1 MSLFGGLGD
10 PRDID
15 AAVRLRLGRSLAYI
29 LRKAKGRLDIDTVR
43 VDAALQNIRTR
54 KQDPGVFA
62 RYYDLI
68 SAITS
73 NRIAEANVLLEEIV
87 VLAEGPAASFMIVPY
102 ARQRLGPDYERFP
115 RLIFAEYSQTNP
127 MHSPSDFQSVAS
139 ARMLEEAI
147 EIISRVDPVIHGEIG
162 ALLRRIYLATANK
175 DPAAK
180 RFGGVTSFLV
190 WGGSFINIDFYR
202 TRWDAVQF
210 LVHEITHGLLF
221 GLSFDEP
228 LVQNAPDE
236 SYRSP
241 LRADDRPMDG
251 VFHATLVCARLADFN
266 RAWLDSGLTK
276 GADRESSKKAVADN
290 LRFFGDGVD
299 VINKHG
305 RLSEQG
311 RQLVERSCIGLLEFE

>member
-1 MSLFGGLGD
+1 VSLFGDLGD

-15 AAVRLRLGRSLAYI
+15 AAVRLRLTHSLAYI
-29 LRKAKGRLDIDTVR
+29 LQKAKDRVE
-43 VDAALQNIRTR
+43 VDAVRFEAALENVRARQ
-54 KQDPGVFA
+54 QDPGLFA

-68 SAITS
+68 SALSS
-73 NRIAEANVLLEEIV
+73 NRIAEAKVLIEEIV
-87 VLAEGPAASFMIVPY
+87 MLTEGPATTFTIVPY
-102 ARQRLGPDYERFP
+102 TRQHLGSDYERFP

-127 MHSPSDFQSVAS
+127 MQSPSDLQAATSTW
-139 ARMLEEAI
+139 MLDEAI
-147 EIISRVDPVIHGEIG
+147 EIISRVDSIIHSEIE

-175 DPAAK
+175 DPSAK

-190 WGGSFINIDFYR
+190 WGASFINIDFYR

-228 LVQNAPDE
+228 LVLNAPEE

-241 LRADDRPMDG
+241 LRADPRPMDG
-251 VFHATLVCARLADFN
+251 VFHAALVCGRLADFN
-266 RAWLDSGLTK
+266 QAWLDSGLAK
-276 GADRESSKKAVADN
+276 GADRESSRRAVADN
-290 LRFFGDGVD
+290 LRFFRDGVD

-305 RLSEQG
+305 KLSEQA
-311 RQLVERSCIGLLEFE
+311 RQLVERSRIGLSEFA

>member
-1 MSLFGGLGD
+1 M
-10 PRDID
+10 
-15 AAVRLRLGRSLAYI
+15 
-29 LRKAKGRLDIDTVR
+29 
-43 VDAALQNIRTR
+43 
-54 KQDPGVFA
+54 
-62 RYYDLI
+62 
-68 SAITS
+68 
-73 NRIAEANVLLEEIV
+73 
-87 VLAEGPAASFMIVPY
+87 LAEGPAASFTIVPY
-102 ARQRLGPDYERFP
+102 TRQRLGPDYERFP

-127 MHSPSDFQSVAS
+127 MQSPSDLQSAAS
-139 ARMLEEAI
+139 TRMLEEAI
-147 EIISRVDPVIHGEIG
+147 EIISHVDPVIHSEIE

-175 DPAAK
+175 DPSAK

-190 WGGSFINIDFYR
+190 WGASFINIDFYR

-251 VFHATLVCARLADFN
+251 VFHATLVCGRLADFN
-266 RAWLDSGLTK
+266 RAWLDSGLAK
-276 GADRESSKKAVADN
+276 GADRESSSKAVADN
-290 LRFFGDGVD
+290 LRFFRDGVD

-305 RLSEQG
+305 KLSEQG
-311 RQLVERSCIGLLEFE
+311 RQLIERSCIGLSEFA

>member
-1 MSLFGGLGD
+1 MSLFGDLGD
-10 PRDID
+10 PRDIE
-15 AAVRLRLGRSLAYI
+15 AAVRLRLSRSLAYI
-29 LRKAKGRLDIDTVR
+29 LQKAKGRLDVG
-43 VDAALQNIRTR
+43 AARFETALENIRTR
-54 KQDPGVFA
+54 QQDPGLFA

-68 SAITS
+68 SALTS
-73 NRIAEANVLLEEIV
+73 SEIGEANVLLQEIV
-87 VLAEGPAASFMIVPY
+87 VLAEGPAASFAIIPY
-102 ARQRLGPDYERFP
+102 TRQRLGPDYERFP

-127 MHSPSDFQSVAS
+127 MHSPSDLQSAAS
-139 ARMLEEAI
+139 TRMLEEAI
-147 EIISRVDPVIHGEIG
+147 EIISRVDPVIHSEIE

-175 DPAAK
+175 DPSAK

-190 WGGSFINIDFYR
+190 WGASFINIDFYR

-251 VFHATLVCARLADFN
+251 VFHATLVCGRLADFN
-266 RAWLDSGLTK
+266 RAWLDSGLAK
-276 GADRESSKKAVADN
+276 GADRESSRKAVADN
-290 LRFFGDGVD
+290 LRFFRDGVD

-305 RLSEQG
+305 KLSEQG
-311 RQLVERSCIGLLEFE
+311 RQLIQRSCIGLSEFA

>member
-1 MSLFGGLGD
+1 MSLFGDLGD

-15 AAVRLRLGRSLAYI
+15 AAIRLRFSRSLAYI
-29 LRKAKGRLDIDTVR
+29 LQKAKGRLD
-43 VDAALQNIRTR
+43 VDVARFEAALENIRAR
-54 KQDPGVFA
+54 QQNPGIFA

-68 SAITS
+68 SAVTS
-73 NRIAEANVLLEEIV
+73 NEIAEANVLLQEIV
-87 VLAEGPAASFMIVPY
+87 VLAEGPAASFTIVPY
-102 ARQRLGPDYERFP
+102 ARQTLGPDYERFP

-127 MHSPSDFQSVAS
+127 MQSPSDLQSAGHTQ
-139 ARMLEEAI
+139 MLEEAI
-147 EIISRVDPVIHGEIG
+147 EIISQVDPVVHSEVK
-162 ALLRRIYLATANK
+162 ALLHRVYLATANK
-175 DPAAK
+175 NPSAK

-241 LRADDRPMDG
+241 LRADPRPMDG
-251 VFHATLVCARLADFN
+251 VFHATLVCGRLADFN
-266 RAWLDSGLTK
+266 QAWLDSGLVK
-276 GADRESSKKAVADN
+276 GADGESSRKAVADN
-290 LRFFGDGVD
+290 LRSFRDGVE

-305 RLSEQG
+305 RLSAQG
-311 RQLVERSCIGLLEFE
+311 RQLIERGCIGLSEFA

>member
-1 MSLFGGLGD
+1 MSLFGDLRD

-29 LRKAKGRLDIDTVR
+29 LQKAKGRLD
-43 VDAALQNIRTR
+43 VDIARFEATLENIRTR
-54 KQDPGVFA
+54 TQDPGLFA

-68 SAITS
+68 SALTS
-73 NRIAEANVLLEEIV
+73 NQIAEANALLEEIV
-87 VLAEGPAASFMIVPY
+87 VLAEGPATSFAIAAY
-102 ARQRLGPDYERFP
+102 TRHRLGPDYERFP

-127 MHSPSDFQSVAS
+127 MQSPSDLQSALS
-139 ARMLEEAI
+139 TQMLEEAI
-147 EIISRVDPVIHGEIG
+147 EIISHVDAVIHSEIE

-175 DPAAK
+175 DPSAK

-190 WGGSFINIDFYR
+190 WGASFINIDFYR

-241 LRADDRPMDG
+241 LRDDDRPMDG
-251 VFHATLVCARLADFN
+251 VFHATLVCGRLADFN
-266 RAWLDSGLTK
+266 RAWLDSGLAK
-276 GADRESSKKAVADN
+276 GADRESSSKAVADN
-290 LRFFGDGVD
+290 LRFFRDGVD
-299 VINKHG
+299 VINKNG
-305 RLSEQG
+305 KLSEQG
-311 RQLVERSCIGLLEFE
+311 RQLIERSCIGLSEFA